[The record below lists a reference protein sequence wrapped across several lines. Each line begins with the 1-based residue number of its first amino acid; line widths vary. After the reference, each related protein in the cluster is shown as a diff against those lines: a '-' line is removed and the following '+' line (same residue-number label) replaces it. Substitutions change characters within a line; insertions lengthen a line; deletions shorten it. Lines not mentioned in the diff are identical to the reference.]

1 MINYADGCLQVEGH
15 LTMDTVPALYE
26 QGLQHLKQNEL
37 ILDFSKVETAD
48 SSAVSMLL
56 GWTRAAKQ
64 NKCEVSIVNLPS
76 SMLSLAGLYGVS
88 DLLPVQVN

>member
-1 MINYADGCLQVEGH
+1 MINYADGRLLVVGH

-26 QGLQHLKQNEL
+26 QGLQHLKQKEL
-37 ILDFSKVETAD
+37 ILDFTKVETAD
-48 SSAVSMLL
+48 SSAVSLLL

-64 NKCEVSIVNLPS
+64 SNCVVSVVNLPS